1 MAYTCKGLVIQ
12 LLFLYSKMVQGRRN
26 VDPKL
31 LDMVRKLAARVEAI
45 ELVQNHERHL
55 DDDDSFWDGLDER
68 IDDVEESN
76 LI

>member
-1 MAYTCKGLVIQ
+1 
-12 LLFLYSKMVQGRRN
+12 
-26 VDPKL
+26 
-31 LDMVRKLAARVEAI
+31 MVRKLAARVEAI